1 MGFCI
6 DELNGSD
13 NLTGIGELFRRYAD
27 WLEKDH
33 GIAPEIHGIDAE
45 IGRLP
50 IPYCSPDGTLLGA
63 RAPDGAYVGCIALRR
78 LDDQSC
84 EVKRLFVL
92 PEMRGHRIG
101 EALIATLIEKARSL
115 GYARI
120 VLDVG
125 DYQKPAR
132 ALYAKSG
139 FKEVP
144 PMSHISY
151 PGAVFMAYDL

>member
-1 MGFCI
+1 MDFRI
-6 DELNGSD
+6 EEQTGSD
-13 NLTGIGELFRRYAD
+13 NLTGIGELFRRYAV
-27 WLEKDH
+27 WLERDH
-33 GIAPEIHGIDAE
+33 GIAPETHGIYAE
-45 IGRLP
+45 IDGLP
-50 IPYCSPDGTLLGA
+50 TPYCSPDGTLLGA
-63 RAPDGAYVGCIALRR
+63 RAPDGADVGCIALRR

-92 PEMRGHRIG
+92 PEMRGHRVG
-101 EALIATLIEKARSL
+101 ETLITTLIEKARSL
-115 GYARI
+115 GYAQI

-144 PMSHISY
+144 PLSHISY
-151 PGAVFMAYDL
+151 PGAVFMAFGL